1 MPGQHRRRAAIAVD
15 FACVP
20 KFHHLQGQL
29 IELVEGVVH
38 PLDLHA
44 GIFGQFLDH
53 RRAGIRHID
62 GELAV
67 YKGCA
72 TVIVH
77 IGFVVTAVRLL

>member
-1 MPGQHRRRAAIAVD
+1 MPGQHRRRAPIAVD
-15 FACVP
+15 FACVSQ
-20 KFHHLQGQL
+20 FHDLQGQL
-29 IELVEGVVH
+29 VKLVEGVVH

-44 GIFGQFLDH
+44 GIFGQLLNH
-53 RRAGIRHID
+53 SRAGIRHID

-67 YKGCA
+67 HKGCA